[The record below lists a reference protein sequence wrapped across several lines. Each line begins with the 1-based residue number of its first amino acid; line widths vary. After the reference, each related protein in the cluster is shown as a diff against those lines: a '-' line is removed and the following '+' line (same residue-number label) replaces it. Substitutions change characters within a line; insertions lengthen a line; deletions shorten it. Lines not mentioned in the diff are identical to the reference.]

1 VKTLYVYILK
11 CSDDSLYVGVTN
23 DVGRRFNEHQSAIHP
38 ESYTAQRL
46 PIQLLYVEPIV
57 GPLKA
62 IAREKQLKNWSNE
75 KKMAL
80 INNDLEL
87 LTALSKKKFKK

>member
-1 VKTLYVYILK
+1 
-11 CSDDSLYVGVTN
+11 
-23 DVGRRFNEHQSAIHP
+23 
-38 ESYTAQRL
+38 
-46 PIQLLYVEPIV
+46 
-57 GPLKA
+57 
-62 IAREKQLKNWSNE
+62 LKNWSNE